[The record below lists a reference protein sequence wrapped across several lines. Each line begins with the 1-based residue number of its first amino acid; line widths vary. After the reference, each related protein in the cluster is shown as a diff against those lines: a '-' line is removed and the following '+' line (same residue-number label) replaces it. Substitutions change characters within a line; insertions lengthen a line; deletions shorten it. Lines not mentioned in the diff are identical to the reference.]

1 MCLVHFARNR
11 LDLQYKSMRMIR
23 GLEYLPYEDKLG
35 EQGLLSLE
43 KRRFQGDLVVAF
55 QYLKRAYRKS
65 GEFFEGM

>member
-1 MCLVHFARNR
+1 
-11 LDLQYKSMRMIR
+11 MIR

-55 QYLKRAYRKS
+55 QYLKGVYTKAGEGLFRRASRT
-65 GEFFEGM
+65 GVNF